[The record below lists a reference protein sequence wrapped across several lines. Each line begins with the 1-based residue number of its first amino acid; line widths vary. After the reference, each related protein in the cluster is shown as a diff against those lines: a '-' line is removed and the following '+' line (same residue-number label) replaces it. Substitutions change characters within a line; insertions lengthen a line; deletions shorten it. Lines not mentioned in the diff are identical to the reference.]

1 MCIIAAKPASTKMPD
16 QETIRR
22 MWYGNPDGAGIMY
35 ALDGKV
41 RIEKG
46 FMKLSEL
53 EKRLDEIRKTVDLD
67 ATGVVLHFRITTHG
81 GTRPE
86 NCHPFPI
93 TDSLARLRMT
103 RVTTTVGVAH
113 NGVIDITPRDRSISD
128 TMEYI
133 ASQLAPLSRALPS
146 FYTNPDAMT
155 LIQNAIRSRM
165 VFLTGDGKIYRTG
178 DFVEQGGIFYSN
190 KSFQG
195 YARIRSYCWDDFEPW
210 TDCAPLTTTKSKSG
224 KKKKGKSTSSVIQTK
239 QKELMWITL
248 ADDGAYVIT
257 RNGSVLEGDDFLID
271 DRGVVYDYD
280 INTDLCF
287 LNPDAQAFTNAGLPI
302 RFDPDCASMEYV
314 SI

>member
-1 MCIIAAKPASTKMPD
+1 MCIIAAKPAGVKMPD

-22 MWYGNPDGAGIMY
+22 MWYGNPDGAGVMY

-46 FMKLSEL
+46 FMKLSAL
-53 EKRLDEIRKTVDLD
+53 ETRLDEIRKTADLD

-103 RVTTTVGVAH
+103 RVTAPVGVAH
-113 NGVIDITPRDRSISD
+113 NGIIDITPRDRSISD

-146 FYTNPDAMT
+146 FYANPDAMT

-165 VFLTGDGKIYRTG
+165 VFLTGGGELYMTG
-178 DFVEQGGIFYSN
+178 NFVEQDGIFYSN

-195 YARIRSYCWDDFEPW
+195 CGRIRSCCWTDFEPW
-210 TDCAPLTTTKSKSG
+210 TDLAPIATISKSG
-224 KKKKGKSTSSVIQTK
+224 KKKKGKNTSSAIQTK
-239 QKELMWITL
+239 QKELMWLTL
-248 ADDGAYVIT
+248 KDEGAYVIT
-257 RNGSVLEGDDFLID
+257 RSGSVLEGDDFLLD
-271 DRGVVYDYD
+271 NRGLVYEYD

-287 LNPDAQAFTNAGLPI
+287 LNPDAQAFTNAGLPL

-314 SI
+314 LI

>member
-1 MCIIAAKPASTKMPD
+1 MCIIAAKPAGTKMPD

-46 FMKLSEL
+46 FMKLSDL
-53 EKRLDEIRKTVDLD
+53 ETRLDEIRKTVDLD
-67 ATGVVLHFRITTHG
+67 ATGVVMHFRITTHG

-93 TDSLARLRMT
+93 TDSIARLRMT

-133 ASQLAPLSRALPS
+133 ASQLAPLSRALPR
-146 FYTNPDAMT
+146 FWTNQDAMT

-165 VFLTGDGKIYRTG
+165 VFLTGDGEIYRTG
-178 DFVEQGGIFYSN
+178 EFIEQDGIFYSN

-210 TDCAPLTTTKSKSG
+210 PQRLPGPSTAKSG
-224 KKKKGKSTSSVIQTK
+224 KKKKGKCQTVIQTK
-239 QKELMWITL
+239 QKELMWLTL

-257 RNGSVLEGDDFLID
+257 RNGSVLEGDDFLLD
-271 DRGVVYDYD
+271 DRGLVYEYD

-287 LNPDAQAFTNAGLPI
+287 LNPDAQAFTNAGLPL

-314 SI
+314 LI